1 MPNFFSICVCTL
13 LIVEV
18 HEQKC
23 YKKTIHFLSPLS
35 SLLSTCLIHGHSLSF
50 LLELSNYLSSFF
62 SHYLSPHL
70 SWLILFFNLSNP
82 LQYLTIQSSKLLFIE
97 IGPHSGDWLIFF
109 SSWWWVSNMF
119 GVFSFFTPMV
129 ITSEFQKEMWFV
141 IGYWWWWWVVGLR
154 WWWYLGFLFYYYYF
168 VFSGGEFQN
177 LGPVD
182 PLQWICKEWVQEL
195 NFNEFDDG

>member
-50 LLELSNYLSSFF
+50 LLKLSNYLSSFF

-70 SWLILFFNLSNP
+70 SWLLLSLNLSNP

-154 WWWYLGFLFYYYYF
+154 WWWYSGFFF
-168 VFSGGEFQN
+168 FSFFSSGGGEFQN
-177 LGPVD
+177 E
-182 PLQWICKEWVQEL
+182 KE
-195 NFNEFDDG
+195 N